1 MTPKILLTSF
11 DTWLSHHQSNASDD
25 LLKIISHNPNFSKA
39 IFLRKLPVNFDL
51 APAKLIEKLKQTTPD
66 ILVCCGMAESRTKL
80 TVESRATNEN
90 KVLLTSVN
98 LEKLVASLPFTEI
111 SHEAGKF
118 VCEALYYSA
127 LNQLKNHPSTQCIF
141 VHVPVLTKENTGPII
156 ADFLTLL
163 HRLQKSHQT
172 PQKYP

>member
-1 MTPKILLTSF
+1 MTAKLLLTSF
-11 DTWLSHHQSNASDD
+11 DTWLPHHKSNASDD
-25 LLKIISHNPNFSKA
+25 LLELISQHPNFPKA
-39 IFLRKLPVNFDL
+39 ILLRKLPVDFDL

-66 ILVCCGMAESRTKL
+66 ILVCCGMAETRTKL
-80 TVESRATNEN
+80 TVESRATKENEM
-90 KVLLTSVN
+90 LLTAVN
-98 LEKLVASLPFTEI
+98 LEKLVAGLPFTEI

-127 LNQLKNHPSTQCIF
+127 LNQLKNYPSTQCIF
-141 VHVPVLTKENTGPII
+141 VHVPVLTKENTGPIL